1 MNGLIVGGLSASES
15 VWMVLIG
22 AGIVLCTLRLLM
34 GPTAPDRAV
43 AVDTAATI
51 TTALL
56 VLLGS
61 AFERQFYLDVALVYA
76 ILTFVGSVAI
86 ARFLEKGI

>member
-1 MNGLIVGGLSASES
+1 MGENIYLAIIGLAIFLCLLR
-15 VWMVLIG
+15 VLK
-22 AGIVLCTLRLLM
+22 

-43 AVDTAATI
+43 ALDTMATI

-56 VLLGS
+56 VFLG
-61 AFERQFYLDVALVYA
+61 FIFDRYIYLDVALVYA
-76 ILTFVGSVAI
+76 VLTFIGSVAI

>member
-1 MNGLIVGGLSASES
+1 MGEIIFLAIVGLS
-15 VWMVLIG
+15 IF
-22 AGIVLCTLRLLM
+22 LCLLRILK

-43 AVDTAATI
+43 ALDTVATI

-56 VLLGS
+56 VFLG
-61 AFERQFYLDVALVYA
+61 FIFQRYVYLDVALVYA
-76 ILTFVGSVAI
+76 VLTFIGSVAI

>member
-1 MNGLIVGGLSASES
+1 MYANIFIFIIGLA
-15 VWMVLIG
+15 VL
-22 AGIVLCTLRLLM
+22 LCLLRMLK

-43 AVDTAATI
+43 ALDTVATI

-56 VLLGS
+56 VLLGFI
-61 AFERQFYLDVALVYA
+61 FERYVYMDVALVYA
-76 ILTFVGSVAI
+76 VLTFIGSVAI

>member
-1 MNGLIVGGLSASES
+1 MCENIFTVIIGLAILLC
-15 VWMVLIG
+15 VLRM
-22 AGIVLCTLRLLM
+22 LK

-43 AVDTAATI
+43 ALDTMATI

-56 VLLGS
+56 VLLG
-61 AFERQFYLDVALVYA
+61 FVFKRFVYLDVALVYA
-76 ILTFVGSVAI
+76 VLTFIGSVAI

>member
-1 MNGLIVGGLSASES
+1 MADIIFLVIISLGVILCIVRMLK
-15 VWMVLIG
+15 
-22 AGIVLCTLRLLM
+22 
-34 GPTAPDRAV
+34 GPTAADRAV
-43 AVDTAATI
+43 AVDTIATI

-61 AFERQFYLDVALVYA
+61 VFQRYVYLDVALVYA
-76 ILTFVGSVAI
+76 VLTFVGSVAV

>member
-1 MNGLIVGGLSASES
+1 MNEIIFLTVIA
-15 VWMVLIG
+15 
-22 AGIVLCTLRLLM
+22 AGVILCLLRMLK

-43 AVDTAATI
+43 ALDTVATI

-61 AFERQFYLDVALVYA
+61 IFERYVYLDVALVYA
-76 ILTFVGSVAI
+76 VLTFIGSVAI

>member
-1 MNGLIVGGLSASES
+1 MYENIFIFIIGLAIL
-15 VWMVLIG
+15 
-22 AGIVLCTLRLLM
+22 LCLLRMLK

-43 AVDTAATI
+43 ALDTMATI

-56 VLLGS
+56 VLLGFI
-61 AFERQFYLDVALVYA
+61 FERYVYIDVALVYA
-76 ILTFVGSVAI
+76 VLTFIGSVAI

>member
-1 MNGLIVGGLSASES
+1 MDEIIFLIIIAT
-15 VWMVLIG
+15 
-22 AGIVLCTLRLLM
+22 GIILCLLRMLK

-43 AVDTAATI
+43 AVDAVATI

-61 AFERQFYLDVALVYA
+61 IFKRYVYLDVALVYA
-76 ILTFVGSVAI
+76 VLTFIGSVAI

>member
-1 MNGLIVGGLSASES
+1 MSEIIF
-15 VWMVLIG
+15 LAIIT
-22 AGIVLCTLRLLM
+22 AGIILCLLRILK

-43 AVDTAATI
+43 AVDTVATI

-56 VLLGS
+56 VLLAS
-61 AFERQFYLDVALVYA
+61 IFERYVYLDVALVYA
-76 ILTFVGSVAI
+76 VLTFIGSVAI

>member
-1 MNGLIVGGLSASES
+1 MSNIVFLTIIA
-15 VWMVLIG
+15 
-22 AGIVLCTLRLLM
+22 AGIVLCLLRMLK

-43 AVDTAATI
+43 AVDTVATI

-61 AFERQFYLDVALVYA
+61 IFGRYVYLDVALVYA
-76 ILTFVGSVAI
+76 VLTFIGSVAI